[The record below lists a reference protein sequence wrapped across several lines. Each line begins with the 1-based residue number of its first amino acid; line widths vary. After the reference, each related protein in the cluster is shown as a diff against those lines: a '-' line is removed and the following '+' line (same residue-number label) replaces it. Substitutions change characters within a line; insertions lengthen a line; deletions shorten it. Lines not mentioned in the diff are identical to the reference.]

1 MSLRGIGDRW
11 LAGEAVPGVTFRH
24 NDAVEITSG
33 EHAGSAGVILL
44 LMGLRPEPRYLV
56 ELRRERRDVRVPQ
69 SALLRME

>member
-11 LAGEAVPGVTFRH
+11 LAGEPVSGVTFHH
-24 NDAVEITSG
+24 NDAVEITTG

-69 SALLRME
+69 SSLRRRE